1 MYWALIWSIVLMYG
15 ILIGVNIPAPLIGLN
30 FENDSPGKR
39 LSFEPPGYIIPVVW
53 FVLFTLFGIARY
65 LLLKTGRSSLQIY
78 STISLAFLCATY
90 AYYTLGFAKITG
102 LSALWFGLW
111 GNIAVIVAS
120 IIVSFL
126 LYRQSVTAA
135 LLILPTVAWTIF
147 ATIIVLGRMK
157 QEGLI

>member
-1 MYWALIWSIVLMYG
+1 MYG

-90 AYYTLGFAKITG
+90 A
-102 LSALWFGLW
+102 
-111 GNIAVIVAS
+111 
-120 IIVSFL
+120 
-126 LYRQSVTAA
+126 
-135 LLILPTVAWTIF
+135 
-147 ATIIVLGRMK
+147 
-157 QEGLI
+157 